1 MTEMTDFNNDVERV
15 LVSEEELT
23 AIVKRLAAQIDADY
37 INEENVV
44 LIGVLKGSVTFMTD
58 LMRELKTPAFIDF
71 MKVSSY
77 GDSTISSGNVN
88 IVLDLKRKNLPS
100 ENLIIVED
108 IVDSGRTLKYLVSYL
123 LNKGAKSVRTVTL
136 LDKPAR
142 REVDFTPEYVGKQI
156 ENHFVIGYGLDYSEK
171 YRTLPYVGVIKPECI

>member
-1 MTEMTDFNNDVERV
+1 MTDWNEHVERI
-15 LVSEEELT
+15 LLSEEDLKKT
-23 AIVKRLAAQIDADY
+23 VKRLAEEIDRDY

-58 LMRELKTPAFIDF
+58 LMRAMKIPAKIDF

-88 IVLDLKRKNLPS
+88 IMLDLNRKNLPS
-100 ENLIIVED
+100 ENLIVVED

-123 LNKGAKSVRTVTL
+123 LNKGAKSVKTVTL

-142 REVDFTPEYVGKQI
+142 REVEFTPEYVGQKI
-156 ENHFVIGYGLDYSEK
+156 DNHFVIGYGLDYGEK
-171 YRTLPYVGVIKPECI
+171 YRTLQYVGVIKPEYI